1 MTNADVR
8 DMLGLPTDGQPK
20 IRPSKK
26 AKKENLGR
34 RPGGL
39 EREILGLHGDRPAPP
54 LSITEVPKYK
64 ERPKRA
70 QRPRHWEK
78 TPFFNQARTDGL
90 ILRHWHVREDHS
102 TTAFPSTPAD
112 SNAASEEQDERIPK
126 PSSDYI
132 FAKYNISVDRPVYT
146 EEQYNAKLTSQ
157 TWTKDETDYLVNLAC
172 DHDLRWI
179 LIWDRYDYKPP
190 HQAGDGD
197 AMAVTVKPK
206 HRTMEDLKARY
217 YQVAAIAMALVNPL
231 TSMSES
237 EFAIHEKMIKFDPTL
252 ETKRKQFA
260 EGMLSRSQ
268 DEIQEEEILLSEL
281 KRIVKNEEKFM
292 QERQELYAR
301 LEMAPSNT
309 TTPINRSSDGLTHLL
324 KTLCEAEKNKRKRI
338 LGDGVSTPANGL
350 SGQNAAGQGD
360 RSHRQSTGGGADKR
374 SSLSASQG
382 QRQLSTREAARYGV
396 THHERLTAG
405 VQFRHEKIAKLSQ
418 AKSNAQSQK
427 ISAALTELGIP
438 ARIYMP
444 TAKTTNEY
452 ERLIQNIN
460 VLLDVRKVSEKVET
474 EIRVI
479 QAQREPKE
487 QQTGDGEMK
496 SPSNLDTNDGVVQVK
511 PSQKTS
517 VDAEGNEDADAETDE
532 ADEDADGDGDAD
544 ADADADVDADADD
557 DAEEEEEAEVEAKAE
572 ADAEEEA
579 EEEDEDEE
587 EEEEE
592 RGAEAEAQ
600 AEAEGGAEAEAEVE
614 EEDSASEQG
623 DSSSGDE
630 GGSAPNE
637 EGGDADNDDDDDADV
652 VADEDHVLLRRFGS
666 IQQHKRRASIMSTG
680 SSKNSKRQ
688 KR

>member
-1 MTNADVR
+1 MTTADVR

-26 AKKENLGR
+26 ARKENLGR

-64 ERPKRA
+64 ERPKRT
-70 QRPRHWEK
+70 QRPRHWEM

-90 ILRHWHVREDHS
+90 ILRHWHVREEHS

-132 FAKYNISVDRPVYT
+132 FAKYNIHVDRPIYT
-146 EEQYNAKLTSQ
+146 EEQYNATLTSQ
-157 TWTKDETDYLVNLAC
+157 NWSKDETDYLVNLAC
-172 DHDLRWI
+172 DHDLRWT
-179 LIWDRYDYKPP
+179 LIWDRYDYRSPQP
-190 HQAGDGD
+190 IGDND
-197 AMAVTVKPK
+197 AMAVTVTPK

-217 YQVAAIAMALVNPL
+217 YEVAAIAMTLVNPL

-260 EGMLSRSQ
+260 EGLLSRSQ

-338 LGDGVSTPANGL
+338 LGDGVSAPANGL

-360 RSHRQSTGGGADKR
+360 RSHRQSTGGADKR
-374 SSLSASQG
+374 SSLSASHG

-479 QAQREPKE
+479 QAQREPKD

-496 SPSNLDTNDGVVQVK
+496 SPIDINTSDGIAQKK
-511 PSQKTS
+511 PTGETS
-517 VDAEGNEDADAETDE
+517 VDAEGDEDADAEV
-532 ADEDADGDGDAD
+532 DEDADADGDANGDAD
-544 ADADADVDADADD
+544 ADADADVDP
-557 DAEEEEEAEVEAKAE
+557 EEEAEVEAEAKAE
-572 ADAEEEA
+572 VEEEA
-579 EEEDEDEE
+579 DEEDEDED
-587 EEEEE
+587 
-592 RGAEAEAQ
+592 
-600 AEAEGGAEAEAEVE
+600 EAEVD
-614 EEDSASEQG
+614 EEDAADEQR

-630 GGSAPNE
+630 GSVSNE
-637 EGGDADNDDDDDADV
+637 DEGDVDEDADADADADV
-652 VADEDHVLLRRFGS
+652 EALMRRS
-666 IQQHKRRASIMSTG
+666 SSRHKRSASIMSTV